1 MTNTKFK
8 INDLFRELR
17 KSKKFQQ
24 DDFQEITS
32 RPWISRFEQGH
43 VELSAN
49 KFFACLEKMGV
60 TSADAIAAW
69 TKLDSPET
77 RTHLPEYDWPSLRTK
92 RRTPIGYQT
101 YPKGASKYAF
111 VLEVKDDSMISL
123 NSAFPIGSKIIVEPA
138 TAAKDG
144 DLVIVGKG
152 YQYYFRRWAAGL
164 ALADNESYEPID
176 EPVVVGRVVGALW
189 NASFERK

>member
-1 MTNTKFK
+1 MTTVKFK

-24 DDFQEITS
+24 DDFLEITS

-60 TSADAIAAW
+60 TSADVITAW
-69 TKLDSPET
+69 TKLNSPET
-77 RTHLPEYDWPSLRTK
+77 RTYLPEYDWESLRRK

-101 YPKGASKYAF
+101 YPQGTSKYGF
-111 VLEVKDDSMISL
+111 VLEVKDDSMISQ
-123 NSAFPIGSKIIVEPA
+123 NSAFPIGCKIIVEP
-138 TAAKDG
+138 TTTAKDG
-144 DLVIVGKG
+144 ELVIVGKG
-152 YQYYFRRWAAGL
+152 SQYYFRRWAAGF
-164 ALADNESYEPID
+164 ALADNESYEPI
-176 EPVVVGRVVGALW
+176 EESVVVGRVVGALW
-189 NASFERK
+189 NANFEKK